1 MKNKNILE
9 EAAQWILKIQ
19 AEPLNL
25 IEQQQFEKWRDQSIE
40 HQRAWAK
47 AELLLNGL
55 KHFPEQG
62 VHILSEGR
70 RKAQHRF
77 AGKFA
82 LVFCMLFTGGIF
94 YSSDVKYQFLAD
106 YVTHMEKPQ
115 QIKLDDGT
123 QVHLNVKTAIDV
135 NYSKQQR
142 QLVVHY
148 GEVLI
153 ETAKEHQPHKR
164 PFIVKTPHADIQALG
179 TVFNVQLLKDK
190 ARLSCVGV
198 IESAVKITLHKN
210 KQSQL
215 LHVGEQICFDA
226 QRFSVKQPLNSNMSV
241 WKNGM
246 LMTHEMPLQQL
257 FSEVSRYHHHYVRI
271 DKKIRQLKVSGSYP
285 LHDMPALLS
294 ALSLSYPVQVKSY
307 FNHHVIDLVLKEQ
320 TKNKKH

>member
-1 MKNKNILE
+1 MKNNKILE

-19 AEPLNL
+19 TAPLNL
-25 IEQQQFEKWRDQSIE
+25 VEQQQFEKWRDQSIE
-40 HQRAWAK
+40 HQLVWTK

-55 KHFPEQG
+55 KHFPEQS
-62 VHILSEGR
+62 VDILSEGR
-70 RKAQHRF
+70 PKVQHKF
-77 AGKFA
+77 VGKFA
-82 LVFCMLFTGGIF
+82 LVFCILFAGGIL

-106 YVTHMEKPQ
+106 YVRHIEKPQ

-153 ETAKEHQPHKR
+153 ETAKEHQLHKR

-179 TVFNVQLLKDK
+179 TVFNVKLSKNK
-190 ARLSCVGV
+190 ASLSCVGV
-198 IESAVKITLHKN
+198 SESAVKITLHKN

-226 QRFSVKQPLNSNMSV
+226 QHFSVKQPLNNNMFV

-246 LMTHEMPLQQL
+246 LLAHEMPLQQL

-294 ALSLSYPVQVKSY
+294 AVSLSYPVQVKSY
-307 FNHHVIDLVLKEQ
+307 FNHHVIDVVLKEQ
-320 TKNKKH
+320 AK